1 MAHPRTGENP
11 LVPVRAVLARRGDA
25 SGKEELQLWCV
36 ENLFTVA
43 MGEGRRTEPTQ
54 ELAARTT
61 TPAGSPLSVIRPT
74 SPRPLRLL
82 LRASL

>member
-25 SGKEELQLWCV
+25 NGKEELQLWCV

-43 MGEGRRTEPTQ
+43 MGEGRRAEATQ
-54 ELAARTT
+54 GAGGANDSAGRL
-61 TPAGSPLSVIRPT
+61 PAVRPT